1 MVLRKWRTNSSKLK
15 QKIPSNLLELDDTPV
30 SLRPPNQA
38 PKALG
43 VHWDVVSD
51 TFHVSISVAIPC
63 SKAVTK
69 RSIASGTAGVFDI
82 LGLFCPAVN
91 PARIIFQE
99 TWKRSLSWDKPVP
112 DDIRV
117 RWETWIDDLPSIN
130 NHAVPR
136 RISPS
141 SGTPPTSRSLHGFC
155 DAFAVAYGA
164 AIYLRTEHA
173 DGRVF
178 TALVI
183 AKARVLPVK
192 PTTIPR
198 VELTGAHLLA
208 KLLSHT
214 RTLLNIPT
222 EQVHAWTDSQIVLH
236 WLPKTPPQM
245 DRFVANRVYSIQQL
259 LPNVIWRHV
268 SSSDNPADLASRG
281 VRAPDLATSALWWS
295 GLPWLLLPSH
305 NWPSHKMS
313 KPAVP
318 LFCVTI
324 KPCLQTP
331 DEQAGFLR
339 DLWTRFSSF
348 FKFIRVIVWIYR
360 FTRNCNRDKSKH
372 RSGLLV
378 YEEII
383 SAKHLLY
390 TLSTRVLSRRLP
402 RHPEVYQLPQRPHP
416 LQIFAQAIWA
426 RTHPSLQQSS
436 RSGRPNVASPTHTAQ
451 PQISSHQTP
460 GQNAPPHLL
469 PCWSHS
475 HDVHLGQLV
484 PHSKPPQPVEVRE
497 QDMRSLPAC
506 LCQIPEGSLESSVG
520 NYPHK
525 YYLTYC

>member
-1 MVLRKWRTNSSKLK
+1 MEAADALRTELCDLLAKAGMVLRKWRTNSSKLK

-416 LQIFAQAIWA
+416 LQIFAQAI
-426 RTHPSLQQSS
+426 
-436 RSGRPNVASPTHTAQ
+436 
-451 PQISSHQTP
+451 
-460 GQNAPPHLL
+460 
-469 PCWSHS
+469 
-475 HDVHLGQLV
+475 
-484 PHSKPPQPVEVRE
+484 
-497 QDMRSLPAC
+497 
-506 LCQIPEGSLESSVG
+506 
-520 NYPHK
+520 
-525 YYLTYC
+525 